1 METNSNSPLR
11 NRQRRLPNPGRRG
24 IANIWV
30 ALLALLL
37 IAFAG
42 LACDA
47 AYVFL
52 VAHQLQNAADAAA
65 LAGAQ
70 QVRLDVEAAWQA
82 TLDMAQR
89 NHAGGEP
96 VRLTENP
103 ANEPNGDIVIGL
115 FLRQTTPPGA
125 GEFTPTF
132 NGPNAVKVVAR
143 RVSDSL
149 GGAVPLLFGSIFGVK
164 TINVERTAIAMAG
177 GGTGAGLIALDPTE
191 RESLRVYG
199 TVTLTVNDGAI
210 QVNSNHSQAVYAGGD
225 VVIDAP
231 NLNVWGDV
239 RFVGGAQFNGDL
251 NTDAPPI
258 PDPLAF
264 LPAPTWNPANDL
276 GTISVTGGETVNLEP
291 GFYSGGIS
299 ANSGVVTLAPGIYI
313 LDGEGLNI
321 TGNTIFTA
329 EGVMFYIT
337 GTGTSCLDL
346 TGTGD
351 IRITPPDPD
360 LYIYTDPQV
369 NAYEGVSIFQDRTN
383 TNDARIIGTSLLDL
397 EGTLYFPKAHIEL
410 GGTGDGF
417 GNQLIANTVEVG
429 GTGTITINYDGRFPA
444 PGFRSWLVR

>member
-1 METNSNSPLR
+1 METNSQSPLR

-30 ALLALLL
+30 ALLALVL
-37 IAFAG
+37 IGMTG
-42 LACDA
+42 LACDV
-47 AYVFL
+47 AYVLL
-52 VAHQLQNAADAAA
+52 VVNQLQNAADAAA

-70 QVRLDVEAAWQA
+70 QVRRDVGAAWQA
-82 TLDMAQR
+82 SLDMAQR
-89 NHAGGEP
+89 NYAGGEP

-103 ANEPNGDIVIGL
+103 ANDPIGDIVIG
-115 FLRQTTPPGA
+115 FFSRQM

-132 NGPNAVKVVAR
+132 DGPNAVKVVAR
-143 RVSDSL
+143 RTSDSL
-149 GGAVPLLFGSIFGVK
+149 NGAVPLLFGSIFVVK
-164 TINVERTAIAMAG
+164 TINVERTAIAMAS
-177 GGTGAGLIALDPTE
+177 GGTGAGLIALDLTE
-191 RESLRVYG
+191 RQALRVHG

-210 QVNSNHSQAVYAGGD
+210 QVNSNHDSQAVYAGGN

-231 NLNVWGDV
+231 TMNVGGDA
-239 RFVGGAQFNGDL
+239 RFTGGAQFTGDL
-251 NTDAPPI
+251 NPGASPI

-264 LPAPTWNPANDL
+264 LPPPVWNPANSL
-276 GTISVTGGETVNLEP
+276 GTISVTGGETVNLKP

-299 ANSGVVTLAPGIYI
+299 ANNGTVTLAPGIYI

-321 TGNTIFTA
+321 TGNTNFTA

-351 IRITPPDPD
+351 IRVTPPDPG
-360 LYIYTDPQV
+360 LYTYPDPQV
-369 NAYEGVSIFQDRTN
+369 NTYEGVSIFQDRTN
-383 TNDARIIGTSLLDL
+383 TNAARIIGTSLLDL
-397 EGTLYFPKAHIEL
+397 EGTLYFRKAHVEL

-429 GTGTITINYDGRFPA
+429 GTGAITVNYDGRFPA
-444 PGFRSWLVR
+444 PGNKPFLVY

>member
-1 METNSNSPLR
+1 
-11 NRQRRLPNPGRRG
+11 G
-24 IANIWV
+24 
-30 ALLALLL
+30 
-37 IAFAG
+37 
-42 LACDA
+42 
-47 AYVFL
+47 
-52 VAHQLQNAADAAA
+52 
-65 LAGAQ
+65 
-70 QVRLDVEAAWQA
+70 
-82 TLDMAQR
+82 
-89 NHAGGEP
+89 
-96 VRLTENP
+96 
-103 ANEPNGDIVIGL
+103 
-115 FLRQTTPPGA
+115 
-125 GEFTPTF
+125 
-132 NGPNAVKVVAR
+132 
-143 RVSDSL
+143 
-149 GGAVPLLFGSIFGVK
+149 
-164 TINVERTAIAMAG
+164 NV
-177 GGTGAGLIALDPTE
+177 L
-191 RESLRVYG
+191 
-199 TVTLTVNDGAI
+199 
-210 QVNSNHSQAVYAGGD
+210 
-225 VVIDAP
+225 IDAP
-231 NLNVWGDV
+231 VLNVCGDV
-239 RFVGGAQFNGDL
+239 RFVGGAQFTGEL

-258 PDPLAF
+258 PDPLAA
-264 LPAPTWNPANDL
+264 LTAPTWNPANDS

-299 ANSGVVTLAPGIYI
+299 ANNGVVTLAPGIYI